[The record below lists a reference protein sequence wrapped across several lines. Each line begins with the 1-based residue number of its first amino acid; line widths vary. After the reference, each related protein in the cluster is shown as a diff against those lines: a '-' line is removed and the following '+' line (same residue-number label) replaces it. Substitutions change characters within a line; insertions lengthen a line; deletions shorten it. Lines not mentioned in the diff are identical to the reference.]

1 MTKKEFSSS
10 QKKKKM
16 FLISGHINNGNL
28 FYLIYDQY
36 NDLSKCAC
44 DDRTKKK
51 LSKLFINE
59 CDFFLNTSLF
69 VYSLQQLFSSS
80 TVTNPNKRELE
91 SLSTPSNGNAH
102 GGTTQPGIRGL

>member
-10 QKKKKM
+10 QKKKK

-51 LSKLFINE
+51 IE
-59 CDFFLNTSLF
+59 
-69 VYSLQQLFSSS
+69 
-80 TVTNPNKRELE
+80 
-91 SLSTPSNGNAH
+91 
-102 GGTTQPGIRGL
+102 